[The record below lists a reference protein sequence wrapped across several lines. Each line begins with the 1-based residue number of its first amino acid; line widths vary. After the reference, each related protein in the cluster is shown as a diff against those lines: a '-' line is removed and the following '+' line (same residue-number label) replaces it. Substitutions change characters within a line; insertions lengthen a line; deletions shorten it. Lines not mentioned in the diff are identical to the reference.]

1 MSPWVSNFLMSLSI
15 YHFSTTK
22 RLLLLTKSW
31 VKRKKKNW
39 KKKKKKHSDTTR
51 NDTHMRKQRV
61 DQMLKQSQVVRWK
74 VAVSKG
80 KYQVQ
85 EQAYFCWP
93 GIESIKAIKSTR
105 CITKLTKNNNY
116 NNNNNKTTAPKAN
129 TQKECALRR
138 LKSYAFANR
147 QIAFCAVTGIHKSDL

>member
-1 MSPWVSNFLMSLSI
+1 
-15 YHFSTTK
+15 
-22 RLLLLTKSW
+22 
-31 VKRKKKNW
+31 
-39 KKKKKKHSDTTR
+39 
-51 NDTHMRKQRV
+51 MRKQRV
-61 DQMLKQSQVVRWK
+61 DQMLKQSQVARWK
-74 VAVSKG
+74 GAVSKG

-116 NNNNNKTTAPKAN
+116 NNNNNNNNKTTAPKAK
-129 TQKECALRR
+129 TQKECAFGR